1 MAQKETVERILDAA
15 SVLFAE
21 RGYAETSLRTITT
34 AAGVNL
40 ASVNYHFGSK
50 KALIQA
56 VFARILD
63 PFCKQLASNL
73 DRLQG
78 SDQVEV
84 EAMFRCLFSTLMET
98 VAAKPGLNQAE
109 QVLELQRF
117 MRLLGMAYTQSQGHL
132 RRFIVSQYGDL
143 YRRFLNLL
151 RETLPGINPV
161 DFYWQLY
168 FLLGA
173 TVFTLSSIDSI
184 QGIIEDNF
192 AEHSGVE
199 RALELLIPTL
209 TRMMQIPA
217 SPASPEGI
225 AL

>member
-56 VFARILD
+56 VFARTLD
-63 PFCKQLASNL
+63 PFCQQLSENL
-73 DRLQG
+73 NKLQG
-78 SDQVEV
+78 SDQVE
-84 EAMFRCLFSTLMET
+84 ALFRCLFSTLMET

-109 QVLELQRF
+109 QVIELQRF

-151 RETLPGINPV
+151 RDTLPGINPV

-192 AEHSGVE
+192 SEHSGVE

-209 TRMMQIPA
+209 SRMMQIPA
-217 SPASPEGI
+217 VDSQSSAAG
-225 AL
+225 